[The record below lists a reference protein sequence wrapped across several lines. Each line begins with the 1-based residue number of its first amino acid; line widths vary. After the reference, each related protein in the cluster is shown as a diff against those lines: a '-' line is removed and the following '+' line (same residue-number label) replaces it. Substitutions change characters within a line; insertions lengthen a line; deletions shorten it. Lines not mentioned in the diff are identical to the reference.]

1 MGERGGGGGCSPVS
15 EGGGDCV
22 PVGERGSY
30 FLVAL

>member
-1 MGERGGGGGCSPVS
+1 MGERGEGCSPVS
-15 EGGGDCV
+15 EGGGGDCV